1 LNQADFQLE
10 MKLSVIIVNYNVKFF
25 IEQCLL
31 SVEKAIFYA
40 EQTFLAKNIIEVFVV
55 DNNSVDGS
63 VEMLKQKFS
72 YFKLIFNHDNPGF
85 AKANNQA
92 IKQAKGEYILLLNP
106 DTLIEED
113 TFSKCIAFM
122 DSHSDAGA
130 LGVKMIDGNGR
141 FLPESKRALP
151 TPAVAFYK
159 IFGLSGLFP
168 KSKKFGKY
176 YLSYLDEN
184 QTHEIEILAGAF
196 MFIRQKALEKCGL
209 LDEVFFMYGEDIDLS
224 YRIIKAGYKN
234 YYFPETKIIHYK
246 GESTKKG
253 SLNYVFVFYKA
264 MIIFAKKHFSKKFTF
279 WFTLAIHL
287 AIYFRAS
294 LAAFKRLF
302 FKITLPVFDFIFA
315 FSSFL
320 LVKNSWEYWRWGNEH
335 YYSKEFIFIYLPIYS
350 IIILLFLWI
359 KKGYRIPFKLKDLF
373 SGILFGGIFLITIYS
388 LLDESKRFS
397 RAILLLGIMG
407 SLFTIPMGRY
417 LLSRIFKNKFQ
428 FYSEKSKKII
438 LIGGETEIREVEK
451 NLRQNVDKLS
461 ILGYISDSYKD
472 SRVFGRLEQMKE
484 IITIHRPDELIFCA
498 GEIKSSEIIQIMHNY
513 AGDKV
518 DFKIAL
524 PDSLAIIG
532 SNSIHSEGKYYTR
545 DLDFLSKKENLR
557 RKRAFDLS
565 FSILVFPF
573 AIFISLIPAYSN
585 LLRLLISI
593 ILNKKSWIG
602 FSDDDTE
609 LRALFPYLKQGVL
622 QPYSRINFKLNGE
635 EKKFFFIQY
644 TKKYQIRTDLF
655 IIFRAFNDIKL
666 N

>member
-1 LNQADFQLE
+1 

-40 EQTFLAKNIIEVFVV
+40 EQTFSVKNIVEVFVV

-72 YFKLIFNHDNPGF
+72 HFKLIFNHDNPGF

-92 IKQAKGEYILLLNP
+92 IKQAEGEYILLLNP

-113 TFSKCIAFM
+113 TFSKCISFM
-122 DSHSDAGA
+122 DSHPDAGA
-130 LGVKMIDGNGR
+130 LGVKMIDGNGN

-159 IFGLSGLFP
+159 IFGLSGVFP

-224 YRIIKAGYKN
+224 YRILKADYKN

-279 WFTLAIHL
+279 WFSLAIHL

-294 LAAFKRLF
+294 LAALKRLF
-302 FKITLPVFDFIFA
+302 FKITLPIFDFIFA

-320 LVKNSWEYWRWGNEH
+320 LGKEFWEYWRWGNEN
-335 YYSKEFIFIYLPIYS
+335 YYSKEFVFIHLPVYS

-359 KKGYRIPFKLKDLF
+359 KKAYRIPFKLKDLF
-373 SGILFGGIFLITIYS
+373 SGILLGGIFLITFYS

-397 RAILLLGIMG
+397 RAVLLLGILG
-407 SLFTIPMGRY
+407 SLVVVPLGRY
-417 LLSRIFKNKFQ
+417 LLSWIFKHKFQ
-428 FYSEKSKKII
+428 FYSDKRKKII
-438 LIGGETEIREVEK
+438 LIGGEIEIKEVEK
-451 NLRQNVDKLS
+451 SLQQNIEKFS
-461 ILGYISDSYKD
+461 IIGYISNSFKD
-472 SRVFGRLEQMKE
+472 TRVFGRLEQMKE

-498 GEIKSSEIIQIMHNY
+498 GEIKSSEIIQIMHNN

-518 DFKIAL
+518 EFKIAL
-524 PDSLAIIG
+524 PNSLAIIG
-532 SNSIHSEGKYYTR
+532 SHSIHSEGKYYTR

-557 RKRAFDLS
+557 RKRTFDLS
-565 FSILVFPF
+565 FSLLLLPF
-573 AIFISLIPAYSN
+573 ALFVSIIPSYSN
-585 LLRLLISI
+585 MLRLLLSV
-593 ILNKKSWIG
+593 ILNKKTWIG

-622 QPYSRINFKLNGE
+622 QPYSKTDIKPNRE

-655 IIFRAFNDIKL
+655 IIFRAFKKIKL